1 MTEWARGVLNLTNS
15 LTVLLLEPDTDCL
28 LKDVF
33 SSLLNLSSIN
43 SLRLKIFDLTE
54 VEEDPFLAAVEEVP
68 FFVAVMVDD
77 FLLAFAVFPDSFDV
91 FLVMPA
97 PFLLSMVAVFFVGAI
112 VLYVLS
118 VCWSVNESPC

>member
-54 VEEDPFLAAVEEVP
+54 VEEDP